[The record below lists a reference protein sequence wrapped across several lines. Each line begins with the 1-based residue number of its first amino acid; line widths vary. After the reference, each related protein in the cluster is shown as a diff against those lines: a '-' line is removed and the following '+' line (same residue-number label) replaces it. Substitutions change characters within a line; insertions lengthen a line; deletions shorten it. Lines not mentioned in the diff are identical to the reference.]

1 MGPVLLLDQDNARA
15 LRICRALGAA
25 FPDLPVLRQRNA
37 MELRCA
43 VATQQPVLA
52 ILGQAPPQR
61 AARTLAWELKA
72 LRPSTPL
79 VALARDDSDASGWKT
94 LGSSVIVVV
103 EGEALERSLL
113 HVIRR
118 LEHGPG
124 EPASEQRRPD
134 AQQVQLDSHRVKN
147 RVAGLLAGMHA
158 FAAELRATAHDA
170 AQVQSVAN
178 EYVERLVDVVA
189 DISAMVAASEPSAMV
204 EHE

>member
-1 MGPVLLLDQDNARA
+1 MGPVLLLDEDDDRA
-15 LRICRALGAA
+15 LRICRTLGAA
-25 FPDLPVLRQRNA
+25 FPHLPVLRQRNA

-43 VATQQPVLA
+43 VATKQPILA
-52 ILGQAPPQR
+52 ILGQAPPLR

-79 VALARDDSDASGWKT
+79 VALAHDDTDANDWQT
-94 LGSSVIVVV
+94 LGSSVIVIL
-103 EGEALERSLL
+103 ENEALERSLL

-124 EPASEQRRPD
+124 EPASEHRWPGP
-134 AQQVQLDSHRVKN
+134 QQVQLDSHRVKN

-189 DISAMVAASEPSAMV
+189 DISAMVAASEPAAMV
-204 EHE
+204 DHE